1 MQRRLPVQ
9 VCCPATRPALPTAT
23 WRSAPRHE
31 PASRSAASPP
41 RPGAPGRRRRPQ
53 PRAPP
58 PPPPSC
64 APAVP
69 RCGVQ
74 GQGGRQQGS
83 DVTLTLEELHPPLAT
98 FLRCWQAEGC
108 ATGGQAVHP
117 RSLSK
122 HRQQAP
128 PDADSCT
135 HPAAS
140 QHPRAN
146 TNQSDNAQDAQP
158 PTLTPALP
166 RAAPSA
172 AAQHPAEPPAALRDE
187 RLPPGGAAA
196 GAQRRF
202 CGDDGAPRSALTLIR
217 SLPLLLLCC
226 TSPGGGHLSTMAGR
240 RNGGEPGGRRSSSR
254 ALQEEAGDDVRHDHR
269 FMLDGLLEGGR
280 QRRRSPWSLWETLG
294 AGAPSVHDNAPP
306 TAASRRHCTHL
317 APQQHSAEQLHRHVT
332 PERRAANAQR
342 LLALLARQG
351 EGLVGEEGQPRLGR
365 LASLPS
371 HVCTVRKKRGL
382 GNTEGRLRLGRG
394 AQWVRKCMVCEADFA
409 LLLLV
414 TYS

>member
-1 MQRRLPVQ
+1 MLVDEWSQQAQQQQQPHREQQQQRLGQPPSCSAGTCLRGGGRLTRAGERGLQRSSMQRRLPVQ

-187 RLPPGGAAA
+187 RLPPVAPLPARSGASAA
-196 GAQRRF
+196 TTARR
-202 CGDDGAPRSALTLIR
+202 GPR
-217 SLPLLLLCC
+217 
-226 TSPGGGHLSTMAGR
+226 
-240 RNGGEPGGRRSSSR
+240 
-254 ALQEEAGDDVRHDHR
+254 
-269 FMLDGLLEGGR
+269 
-280 QRRRSPWSLWETLG
+280 
-294 AGAPSVHDNAPP
+294 
-306 TAASRRHCTHL
+306 
-317 APQQHSAEQLHRHVT
+317 
-332 PERRAANAQR
+332 
-342 LLALLARQG
+342 
-351 EGLVGEEGQPRLGR
+351 
-365 LASLPS
+365 
-371 HVCTVRKKRGL
+371 
-382 GNTEGRLRLGRG
+382 
-394 AQWVRKCMVCEADFA
+394 
-409 LLLLV
+409 
-414 TYS
+414 